1 VRTDSHP
8 IHGATKPPGRP
19 RDERADRL
27 ILAAALD
34 LFLEVGY
41 DAMSIERVAER
52 AGVGKTTIYRRWP
65 TKEELVVATI
75 DTLYEGMEVPD
86 TGDVRGDLKSVVRHM
101 HHLIRTTK
109 AGRALP
115 RMVGEVARGTALGHA
130 YMKCVMAPRV
140 GAAADALQRA
150 VERGELRPDLNVQL
164 AVASIVGPMMFLVL
178 TGRINNFGDDLA
190 DLLVDQAIDGMKSG
204 PAKNS

>member
-1 VRTDSHP
+1 MKTSSHP
-8 IHGATKPPGRP
+8 IDGATRSPGRP

-27 ILAAALD
+27 ILEAALD

-41 DAMSIERVAER
+41 DSMSIERVAER

-65 TKEELVVATI
+65 SKEELVVATI
-75 DTLYEGMEVPD
+75 DTLYEGMELPD
-86 TGDVRGDLKSVVRHM
+86 TGDVRVDLKSVVRHM
-101 HHLIRTTK
+101 HRLIRTTK

-115 RMVGEVARGTALGHA
+115 RMAGEVARGTALGHA

-140 GAAADALQRA
+140 GAVADALQRA
-150 VERGELRPDLNVQL
+150 LERGELRPDLNVQL
-164 AVASIVGPMMFLVL
+164 AVASLVGPMMFLVL

-190 DLLVDQAIDGMKSG
+190 DLLVDQAIDGMQSA
-204 PAKNS
+204 PAANQ